1 MLGAGESYT
10 FPLLESEGSCY
21 LQATQPSAVYLYN
34 NSSYDQNYA
43 GGLGDPSMVW
53 IAPVEQRINDVTF
66 STFDHGSILIR
77 NSGYG
82 ALAWTVAL
90 VHRDTQ
96 VFAVEADNDKH
107 LIASHTSYIPDNLH
121 FVSEGEVLPECDFTM
136 DNQDFMK

>member
-1 MLGAGESYT
+1 MK
-10 FPLLESEGSCY
+10 LERACRRDIKKIKARAAEIDA
-21 LQATQPSAVYLYN
+21 LN
-34 NSSYDQNYA
+34 
-43 GGLGDPSMVW
+43 
-53 IAPVEQRINDVTF
+53 
-66 STFDHGSILIR
+66 HGSILIR

-90 VHRDTQ
+90 MHRDTQ